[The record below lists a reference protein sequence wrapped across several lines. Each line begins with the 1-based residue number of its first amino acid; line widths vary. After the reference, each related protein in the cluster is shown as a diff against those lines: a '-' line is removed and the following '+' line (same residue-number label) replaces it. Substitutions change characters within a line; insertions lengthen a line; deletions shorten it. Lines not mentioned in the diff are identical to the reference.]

1 MLTHTSEIYID
12 GYEDPV
18 VVTESKYKNES
29 LTAAYSVFESAG
41 FDASAITVIKTKTG
55 DSLDRWHGPR
65 IRIDRTVFYDTRRI
79 SSTGDSH
86 E

>member
-18 VVTESKYKNES
+18 VVTESENKNES

-55 DSLDRWHGPR
+55 DSHECGH
-65 IRIDRTVFYDTRRI
+65 RTVFYDTR
-79 SSTGDSH
+79 GDSH